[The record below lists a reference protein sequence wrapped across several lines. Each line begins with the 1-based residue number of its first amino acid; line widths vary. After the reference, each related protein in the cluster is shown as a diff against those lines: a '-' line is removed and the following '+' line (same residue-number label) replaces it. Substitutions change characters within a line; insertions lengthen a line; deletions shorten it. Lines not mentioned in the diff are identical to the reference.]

1 MKQQGEEFNLDKRL
15 ARLAFE
21 RAAATYDGAAVLQ
34 RQVNENML
42 ARLEYVKIEPKLILD
57 AGSGTGYGARKLKS
71 RYRQARIVEFDLAQ
85 AMLARSRSSTPWWQR
100 RLVTHAAVCGDLERL
115 PFKAG
120 RFDMVWSNLAMQWVN
135 DLDHVFGS
143 LQRVLRPAGLFMFS
157 TFGPDTLKEL
167 RATFSKKDGY
177 THVHRFIDMHDIGD
191 ALMRTGFDAPV
202 MDVEYYTLTYDTLT
216 ALMKDLKAI
225 GAHNVAS
232 GRRRGLAGKTAWL
245 ELQSEYQRFA
255 QNHKL
260 PATFEVVYGHAW
272 VRDHQPVLHDQKE
285 SVIKV
290 YPKIEKP

>member
-1 MKQQGEEFNLDKRL
+1 MKQPGDEFNLDKRL

-42 ARLEYVKIEPKLILD
+42 ARLEYIKTEPKLILD
-57 AGSGTGYGARKLKS
+57 AGSGTGYGARKLKA
-71 RYRQARIVEFDLAQ
+71 RYRPARLVEFDLAH
-85 AMLARSRSSTPWWQR
+85 AMLVRSRLSTPWWQR
-100 RLVTHAAVCGDLERL
+100 RLVAPSAVCGDLEQL
-115 PFKAG
+115 PFKSG
-120 RFDMVWSNLAMQWVN
+120 RFDMVWSNLALQWVN
-135 DLDHVFGS
+135 DLDQVLSS
-143 LQRVLRPAGLFMFS
+143 LHRVLRPGGLFMFS

-167 RATFSKKDGY
+167 RATFAKKDGY

-225 GAHNVAS
+225 GAHNVAA

-255 QNHKL
+255 QNQKL
-260 PATFEVVYGHAW
+260 PATFEVIYGHAW
-272 VRDHQPVLHDQKE
+272 VRDHQPISHDQAK

-290 YPKIEKP
+290 YPTTGKF